1 MFIIFY
7 SSISPAGGGL
17 FVYSVQPFQFHPI
30 KHPRLF
36 TSCPVSHHP
45 NHQAVYPWDSGT
57 PLIFSRLRFNQ
68 LEGDTVDGGCN
79 AAQI

>member
-17 FVYSVQPFQFHPI
+17 FVYSVQPFQLHPI

-36 TSCPVSHHP
+36 NHP
-45 NHQAVYPWDSGT
+45 APYHIIQIIRRFILGIQAQSLY
-57 PLIFSRLRFNQ
+57 LIKIEYNVF
-68 LEGDTVDGGCN
+68 
-79 AAQI
+79 